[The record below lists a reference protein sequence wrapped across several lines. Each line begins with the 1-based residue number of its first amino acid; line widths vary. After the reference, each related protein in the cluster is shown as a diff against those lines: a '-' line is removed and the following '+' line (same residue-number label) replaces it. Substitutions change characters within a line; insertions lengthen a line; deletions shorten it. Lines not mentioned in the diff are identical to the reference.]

1 MSKKTKRTRR
11 IITVCTNCES
21 KMKINGNWYTIN
33 RQQYRILKLMFKYTP
48 VEGDCS
54 SCKNC

>member
-21 KMKINGNWYTIN
+21 KMKINGNWYTIDQ
-33 RQQYRILKLMFKYTP
+33 RQYRILKLMFKYTP
-48 VEGDCS
+48 VKGE
-54 SCKNC
+54 CKHCENC